1 MNQIKLNADLLR
13 DRVATLSLTIVVL
26 IVVSSIIWPA
36 QFFSWENLS
45 LVLLNLSIDAI
56 VAVGMMILLIS
67 GSFDLSVGSV
77 VAFAGGLAGY
87 LMYYW
92 GVYVPVAIIT
102 SLAACVL
109 IGLVNGVLVAK
120 MGVNPLIQ
128 TLAMMG
134 IVRGL
139 ALMVSGSGIQNLP
152 DSFNILGQGRLAGF
166 QMPVWYMIIIVA
178 IFSFLVAKTI
188 FFRRYYYIG
197 GNEKAAKLSGIR
209 VDKMKIIS
217 FILMSL
223 LAGIAGI
230 ILAARL
236 GAAMPT
242 AGQGMELRVI
252 TAVILGG
259 ASLLG
264 GQGKI
269 MGALLGTLFMGIVA
283 NIMILARVSGYWQQI
298 ILGVI
303 LILAV
308 TIDLGLQKRADRIAR
323 DLVKGKSL
331 QNEN

>member
-1 MNQIKLNADLLR
+1 MQFSAGSLQ
-13 DRVATLSLTIVVL
+13 DRVVTLAITILVL
-26 IVVSSIIWPA
+26 IVVSSIIWTGKFA
-36 QFFSWENLS
+36 SWENLS

-77 VAFAGGLAGY
+77 VAFAGGFAAY

-92 GVYVPVAIIT
+92 GVYVPVAIIAALGA
-102 SLAACVL
+102 SLV
-109 IGLVNGVLVAK
+109 IGLVNGLLVAYI
-120 MGVNPLIQ
+120 GINPLIQ

-152 DSFNILGQGRLAGF
+152 THFEAFGQSVFLGLQT
-166 QMPVWYMIIIVA
+166 PVWYMLIIVGV
-178 IFSFLVAKTI
+178 FSFLVARTV

-197 GNEKAAKLSGIR
+197 GNEKAAALSGIR
-209 VDKMKIIS
+209 VKRMKVYS
-217 FILMSL
+217 FILMSG
-223 LAGIAGI
+223 LAGFAGVV
-230 ILAARL
+230 LAGRL

-242 AGQGMELRVI
+242 TGQGMELRVI

-269 MGALLGTLFMGIVA
+269 AGALLGTIFMGLVA
-283 NIMILARVSGYWQQI
+283 NIMILARISGYWQQI

-308 TIDLGLQKRADRIAR
+308 ASDILMKRRGGVTAKQYLTKTTGI
-323 DLVKGKSL
+323 K
-331 QNEN
+331 N